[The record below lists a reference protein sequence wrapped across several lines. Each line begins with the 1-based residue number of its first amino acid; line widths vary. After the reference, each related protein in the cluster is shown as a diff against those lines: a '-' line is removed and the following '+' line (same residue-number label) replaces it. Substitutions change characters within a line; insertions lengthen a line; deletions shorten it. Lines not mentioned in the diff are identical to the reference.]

1 MTVKGFLAATY
12 HIVRKDLVAE
22 LRTRQ
27 LTTTATVFGLLVVLT
42 FAFSFVKTF
51 ADPQIVGRGALWI
64 AFVFAG
70 TVGVSETIATED
82 ENDALTGLLIAPVD
96 RSAVY
101 IGKVLSTTLFVLA
114 VDLVTLGAAVVLLD
128 YPVAPAMVFPL
139 VGVLAVA
146 AFGFSAVGVVIAT
159 LTVRS
164 GLGQLAIPVLL
175 VPLVVPVLLSGVE
188 LTTALASG
196 APTGGWL
203 RVLAAY
209 AGILFLAGLATF
221 EFVVE
226 E

>member
-1 MTVKGFLAATY
+1 MAV
-12 HIVRKDLVAE
+12 
-22 LRTRQ
+22 
-27 LTTTATVFGLLVVLT
+27 
-42 FAFSFVKTF
+42 
-51 ADPQIVGRGALWI
+51 
-64 AFVFAG
+64 
-70 TVGVSETIATED
+70 ED
-82 ENDALTGLLIAPVD
+82 ENDALTGLLLAPVD

-101 IGKVLSTTLFVLA
+101 IGKVLSTTMFVLA
-114 VDLVTLGAAVVLLD
+114 VDLVTLGAAVVLLG
-128 YPVAPAMVFPL
+128 YPIAATMVLPL

-146 AFGFSAVGVVIAT
+146 AFGFSAVGVVVAT

-164 GLGQLAIPVLL
+164 GLGQLAIPILL

-188 LTTALASG
+188 LTAALASG

>member
-1 MTVKGFLAATY
+1 MAVKGFLAATY
-12 HIVRKDLVAE
+12 HVIRKDIVAE

-51 ADPQIVGRGALWI
+51 ADPRIVGRGALWI

-70 TVGVSETIATED
+70 TVGVSETMAIED
-82 ENDALTGLLIAPVD
+82 ENDALTGLLLAPVD

-101 IGKVLSTTLFVLA
+101 IGKVLSTTMFVLA
-114 VDLVTLGAAVVLLD
+114 VDLVTLGAAVVLLG
-128 YPVAPAMVFPL
+128 YPIAAEMLLPL
-139 VGVLAVA
+139 IGVLAVA
-146 AFGFSAVGVVIAT
+146 AFGFSAVGVVVAT

-164 GLGQLAIPVLL
+164 GLGQLAIPILL

-188 LTTALASG
+188 LTAALASG